1 MWLILGEMAKVLLVE
16 DDEGVA
22 ESTASILE
30 LEGYEVACANSG
42 ESAREAF
49 AKYNPDVLVV
59 DLLLGDENGG
69 DLVAELKKS
78 SKVPVIMLSAHP
90 TAETQAKEAGAD
102 EFLAKPFDIDELL
115 EKVKTLTT

>member
-69 DLVAELKKS
+69 DLVAEFKKK
-78 SKVPVIMLSAHP
+78 SKVPAIMLSAHP
-90 TAETQAKEAGAD
+90 TAEAQAKAAGAD

-115 EKVKTLTT
+115 LKIKTLTT